1 MKRNDNR
8 GASFVMVVV
17 AMAIVA
23 VLAVTVLWI
32 ALMNLQMKVTDEK
45 NTDNF
50 YSAEGVL
57 DQICT
62 GLQGDISK
70 AYSAGY
76 TKVME
81 NYSDSSIN
89 EAGRQSNFAQ
99 EYLKSLKTS
108 LEYDSTGMTF
118 NMGKLIQYVDPK
130 LLEKKDNQPRAIIK
144 STNADVNGNG
154 QLKVYQNRVVL
165 NGLRVEYTDEKG
177 FKSIIETDISLGVPS
192 MSFTAS
198 GGVPELFTYSLVG
211 NEGLDIISGL
221 NKVNLS
227 GNLYAGCE
235 NAAGTGTSTTSVTIP
250 NNATLDVKDTSYM
263 IAEGDIEVGDFAGKD
278 TGTIKKNMAGVHNNS
293 TLSVD
298 SQCQLWTSNINVNG
312 ATVKLDGMT
321 YVADDMTL
329 KGTGSKVTLG
339 KNNKNNNAKYVGF
352 GNGGADKENPV
363 AGDSSAIII
372 NYNGQYDL
380 ALADA
385 KEVMASSLYKLY
397 TRDNYVESWSKTYT
411 DESIF
416 ELSIT
421 TNYNAQRNAVG
432 YYCDSEGYA
441 ECAFVESAPL
451 YQYLSTHPEDIRSKM
466 IKDQS
471 SEKEYTYPA
480 KYPAKYPGRE
490 NSLYVNNPKIIRL
503 SEVYLIAAEA
513 ALHVQP
519 SEAAGYI
526 NALRKQRIENYTD
539 VASVSLEDILMERRI
554 ELFAENSVSF
564 DYWRNK
570 MSVNNYYVGT
580 INYDDYRT
588 VLPIPQDE
596 IDLSADKLVQNPNY

>member
-1 MKRNDNR
+1 
-8 GASFVMVVV
+8 MVVV

-62 GLQGDISK
+62 GLQSDISK

-89 EAGRQSNFAQ
+89 EAGRQSIFAQ
-99 EYLKSLKTS
+99 EYLKSLKGS
-108 LEYDSTGMTF
+108 LLKPDNTGMHY
-118 NMGKLIQYVDPK
+118 NIEKLQHYVDSK
-130 LLEKKDNQPRAIIK
+130 LTAKDSKPHAEVK
-144 STNADVNGNG
+144 TVNADGNG
-154 QLKVYQNRVVL
+154 LLKVYNSRAVI
-165 NGLRVEYTDEKG
+165 NGIRVEYTDEKG

-211 NEGLDIISGL
+211 NEGLEITSGL

-227 GNLYAGCE
+227 GNLYACCE
-235 NAAGTGTSTTSVTIP
+235 YAASTGTETKNSTTCVIIP

-278 TGTIKKNMAGVHNNS
+278 TGTIKKNMAGVHNTS

-312 ATVKLDGMT
+312 AVVNLDGMT

-329 KGTGSKVTLG
+329 KGIGSKVTLG

-372 NYNGQYDL
+372 N
-380 ALADA
+380 
-385 KEVMASSLYKLY
+385 
-397 TRDNYVESWSKTYT
+397 
-411 DESIF
+411 
-416 ELSIT
+416 
-421 TNYNAQRNAVG
+421 
-432 YYCDSEGYA
+432 
-441 ECAFVESAPL
+441 
-451 YQYLSTHPEDIRSKM
+451 
-466 IKDQS
+466 
-471 SEKEYTYPA
+471 
-480 KYPAKYPGRE
+480 GRE
-490 NSLYVNNPKIIRL
+490 ASLDMSNIR
-503 SEVYLIAAEA
+503 E
-513 ALHVQP
+513 
-519 SEAAGYI
+519 
-526 NALRKQRIENYTD
+526 
-539 VASVSLEDILMERRI
+539 LM
-554 ELFAENSVSF
+554 
-564 DYWRNK
+564 
-570 MSVNNYYVGT
+570 
-580 INYDDYRT
+580 
-588 VLPIPQDE
+588 
-596 IDLSADKLVQNPNY
+596 